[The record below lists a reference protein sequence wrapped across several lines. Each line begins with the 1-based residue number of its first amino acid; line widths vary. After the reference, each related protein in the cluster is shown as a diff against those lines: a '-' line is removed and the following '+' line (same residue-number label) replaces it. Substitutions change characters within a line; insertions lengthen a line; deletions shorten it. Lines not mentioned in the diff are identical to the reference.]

1 MIVHRMLVTASRAGA
16 AAGIAATA
24 AFAPNAAAAPGPV
37 PGAPSAVAR
46 SHGIRHVGDATMGW
60 RSKTARLSTTSGAS
74 AGPMPAASQIADAG
88 DSRTLLP
95 SSAAA
100 PQTAGLD
107 ISNFTPSEPWAAWKS
122 SGVRFAYIKASE
134 GNYYT
139 SPAFNRQYT
148 GASTAHVIRGAYH
161 FANPSVSGGAAQADY
176 FINHGGGW
184 SPDGQTLPGALDMEW
199 NPYSGNACYDK
210 TPAQLQQFVT
220 DFTTRYKA
228 RTGTSPIIYTASSW
242 WNTCMGTSTKWA
254 TTPLW
259 IADYRASLGSLPAA
273 WSGTSQTIWQNA
285 EHSDGGYDTDV
296 FNGSQ
301 ATLASFATKG
311 AR

>member
-1 MIVHRMLVTASRAGA
+1 MIAHRMLVTASRVGV

-24 AFAPNAAAAPGPV
+24 AFAPSAVAAPSL
-37 PGAPSAVAR
+37 GAPSAEAR

-60 RSKTARLSTTSGAS
+60 RSKTTRLSGPSGAGTGS
-74 AGPMPAASQIADAG
+74 MLAAAQVAGAG
-88 DSRTLLP
+88 GSRTLLR

-107 ISNFTPSEPWAAWKS
+107 ISNFTPSEPWAAWKT

-139 SPAFNRQYT
+139 SPAFNRQYA
-148 GASTAHVIRGAYH
+148 GASTAHVLRGAYH
-161 FANPSVSGGAAQADY
+161 FANPSVSGGATQADY

-199 NPYSGNACYDK
+199 NPYSGNSCYDK
-210 TPAQLQQFVT
+210 TPAQLRQFVT
-220 DFTTRYKA
+220 DFTNRYKA

-242 WNTCMGTSTKWA
+242 WNTCMGASSKWT

-259 IADYRASLGSLPAA
+259 IADYRSSLGPLPAA
-273 WSGTSQTIWQNA
+273 WSGTTQTIWQNA

-296 FNGSQ
+296 FNGNQ
-301 ATLASFATKG
+301 VALASFAKKG